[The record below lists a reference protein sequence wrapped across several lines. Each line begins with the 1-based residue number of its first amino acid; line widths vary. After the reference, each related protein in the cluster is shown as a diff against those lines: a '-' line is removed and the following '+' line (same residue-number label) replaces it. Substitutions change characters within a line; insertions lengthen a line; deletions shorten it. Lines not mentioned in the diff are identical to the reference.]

1 MKTPIRFLLTLLCAA
16 IASLLIA
23 AGVTPTVAP
32 SVAVCLSSNDCS
44 PGQVCEDGTCVAPA
58 CGSDSDC
65 SAGQICSGGACVA
78 APTAAQVFSCDVT
91 PSTAPVEAG
100 NTVALKALAL
110 DSAGRGLPFAG
121 FTWSVSSGSATVSQ
135 NGVVTGAGTGVTTIV
150 ASAGNSASCTATVT
164 TFPPIAAGQL
174 RVVVIDADTKL
185 PIQSGIV
192 VVDGTE
198 LSSTTDPQGQV
209 TAAVGSGP
217 HDVHVFATAHDYVSI
232 LNTMNTDLLVPL
244 SRWAPLVSRPYF
256 QGTMSAAD
264 FANLS
269 VQGENVHVAFFGSS
283 IPGSPLDVSVPTLLG
298 PLSPVTNLPSGLV
311 IGIGQNMFTDQYNI
325 YAPAGK
331 RVLWG
336 FGGNLSQTA
345 LVGSPLLA
353 GNASNIDL
361 DQVLSQLL
369 PLVGKLQA
377 GAVLPVDVNSA
388 SSPIATSVP
397 LNTRLRLRV
406 TPTMP
411 RLPLQDGKY
420 LGGAVVI
427 GGALDYPLGFVPL
440 GITEGVSQTLRGKTT
455 GKLLDPTCDTS
466 GGSDPCATGK
476 LPMRLAP
483 QGNGLEGSSWA
494 FLSLASNLNEFSDSS
509 LGLSALVKT
518 AAQIPYV
525 APPAAGTTIDFTARG
540 YMNLPGAG
548 SVKLRK
554 ATRSFTVSADADAS
568 TKMYRFRLS
577 NHAHLNWNVWM
588 PSTAV
593 AGRAIAVTL
602 PDPSTLDASLVDPL
616 QDAIGDD
623 GQRGGPSAL
632 LASVST
638 GDGSTYDTVTGFA
651 TPRLDQLGAS
661 IDAFTLV
668 SVRIK

>member
-1 MKTPIRFLLTLLCAA
+1 VI
-16 IASLLIA
+16 
-23 AGVTPTVAP
+23 
-32 SVAVCLSSNDCS
+32 
-44 PGQVCEDGTCVAPA
+44 
-58 CGSDSDC
+58 
-65 SAGQICSGGACVA
+65 
-78 APTAAQVFSCDVT
+78 
-91 PSTAPVEAG
+91 TAPVEAG
-100 NTVALKALAL
+100 STLALKALAK
-110 DSAGRGLPFAG
+110 DSAGRALPFAG
-121 FTWSVSSGSATVSQ
+121 FTWSASGGSATVSASD
-135 NGVVTGAGTGVTTIV
+135 GVVTGAGTGVTIIT
-150 ASAGNSASCTATVT
+150 AAAGNSASCNGAVT

-185 PIQSGIV
+185 PIQSAIV

-198 LSSTTDPQGQV
+198 LSSTTDLQGQV

-232 LNTMNTDLLVPL
+232 LHTMNTDLLVPL

-269 VQGENVHVAFFGSS
+269 AQGESLHVAFFGSS
-283 IPGSPLDVSVPTLLG
+283 IPGSPLDISVPTLLG

-311 IGIGQNMFTDQYNI
+311 IGIGQNMFTDQYKI

-336 FGGNLSQTA
+336 FGGNLSLTA
-345 LVGSPLLA
+345 LVGAPLLV
-353 GNASNIDL
+353 GNVGNIDL
-361 DQVLSQLL
+361 QVLSQLL
-369 PLVGKLQA
+369 PLVNKLQA
-377 GAVLPVDVNSA
+377 GAVVDVDVNSA
-388 SSPIATSVP
+388 SSPIAASVP
-397 LNTRLRLRV
+397 LNTLLRLRV

-440 GITEGVSQTLRGKTT
+440 GITAGLSQNLRGKTT

-494 FLSLASNLNEFSDSS
+494 FLSLASNNLNEFSDSS

-518 AAQIPYV
+518 AAEIHYV
-525 APPAAGTTIDFTARG
+525 AQPAAGTTIDFTARG

-548 SVKLRK
+548 SVKLTK
-554 ATRSFTVSADADAS
+554 AKRSFTVSADADAS

-577 NHAHLNWNVWM
+577 NHAHLNWYVWM

-593 AGRAIAVTL
+593 AGRAIGVTL
-602 PDPSTLDASLVDPL
+602 PDPSALDASLVDPL

-632 LASVST
+632 LVSVST
-638 GDGSTYDTVTGFA
+638 GDGSTYATVTGFA

-668 SVRIK
+668 SVPIK

>member
-1 MKTPIRFLLTLLCAA
+1 MRRNPLAAA
-16 IASLLIA
+16 ICCGLIA
-23 AGVTPTVAP
+23 AGATPAG
-32 SVAVCLSSNDCS
+32 ALSAQGCFTAADCS
-44 PGQVCEDGTCVAPA
+44 SGQVCEDGTCVAPA
-58 CGSDSDC
+58 CGSNSDC

-78 APTAAQVFSCDVT
+78 APTASSVASCDVT
-91 PSTAPVEAG
+91 PGTAPVEAG
-100 NTVALKALAL
+100 STVALKALAI
-110 DSAGRGLPFAG
+110 DSAGRGLPFTG
-121 FTWSVSSGSATVSQ
+121 FTWSASGGSATVSG
-135 NGVVTGAGTGVTTIV
+135 NGVVTGAGTGVTAIT
-150 ASAGNSASCTATVT
+150 ASAGNSASCTAAVT

-174 RVVVIDADTKL
+174 RVVVIDTDTKL
-185 PIQSGIV
+185 PIQSAIV
-192 VVDGTE
+192 VVDGTM
-198 LSSTTDPQGQV
+198 LSSTTNLQGQV

-232 LNTMNTDLLVPL
+232 LHTMNTDLLVPL
-244 SRWAPLVSRPYF
+244 SPWPPLVSRPYF

-269 VQGENVHVAFFGSS
+269 AQGESLHVAFFGSS
-283 IPGSPLDVSVPTLLG
+283 IPGSPLDISVPTLLG
-298 PLSPVTNLPSGLV
+298 PLTPVNNLPSGLV
-311 IGIGQNMFTDQYNI
+311 IGIGQNMFTDQYKI

-336 FGGNLSQTA
+336 FGGNLSLTA
-345 LVGSPLLA
+345 LVGAPLLA
-353 GNASNIDL
+353 GNVSNIDL

-369 PLVGKLQA
+369 PLVDKLQA

-388 SSPIATSVP
+388 SSPIVASVP

-411 RLPLQDGKY
+411 RLPLQDGMY

-440 GITEGVSQTLRGKTT
+440 GITAGLSQNLRGKTT

-466 GGSDPCATGK
+466 GGSDPCATGM

-494 FLSLASNLNEFSDSS
+494 FLSLASNLNGFSGSN

-518 AAQIPYV
+518 AAEIHYV

-548 SVKLRK
+548 SVMLTK

-577 NHAHLNWNVWM
+577 NHAHLNWYVWM

-602 PDPSTLDASLVDPL
+602 PDPSALDASLVDPL

-623 GQRGGPSAL
+623 GQSGGPSAL
-632 LASVST
+632 LVSVST
-638 GDGSTYDTVTGFA
+638 GDGSTYATVTGFA

-668 SVRIK
+668 SVPIK

>member
-1 MKTPIRFLLTLLCAA
+1 MNLQKTIITILATLF
-16 IASLLIA
+16 ASLALAAFYCGLITAGATPA
-23 AGVTPTVAP
+23 AVP
-32 SVAVCLSSNDCS
+32 SAAVCLSSSDCS
-44 PGQVCEDGTCVAPA
+44 SGQVCDDGTCVVPG
-58 CGSDSDC
+58 CGSNSDC
-65 SAGQICSGGACVA
+65 ATGQICSGGSCVA
-78 APTAAQVFSCDVT
+78 APTASQVASCVVT
-91 PSTAPVEAG
+91 GSAPVEAG
-100 NTVALKALAL
+100 TTVALKALAFN
-110 DSAGRGLPFAG
+110 SAGHELPFAG
-121 FTWSVSSGSATVSQ
+121 FTWSASGAATVSQ
-135 NGVVTGAGTGVTTIV
+135 NGVVTSTGSGVATII
-150 ASAGNSASCTATVT
+150 AAAGNSTNCTATVT
-164 TFPPIAAGQL
+164 MFPPIAAGQL

-185 PIQSGIV
+185 PIQSAIV

-198 LSSTTDPQGQV
+198 LSSTTDLQGQV

-244 SRWAPLVSRPYF
+244 SRWAPLVSRPHF

-269 VQGENVHVAFFGSS
+269 VQGESLHVAFFGSS
-283 IPGSPLDVSVPTLLG
+283 IPGSPLDISMPTLLG
-298 PLSPVTNLPSGLV
+298 PQSPVTNLPSGLV
-311 IGIGQNMFTDQYNI
+311 IGKGQNMFTDQYNI

-336 FGGNLSQTA
+336 LGGNLSQTA
-345 LVGSPLLA
+345 LDV

-361 DQVLSQLL
+361 DQVLLQLL

-388 SSPIATSVP
+388 PSPIAASVP
-397 LNTRLRLRV
+397 LNTRLSLRV

-411 RLPLQDGKY
+411 RLPQQDGKY
-420 LGGAVVI
+420 LRGAVVI

-440 GITEGVSQTLRGKTT
+440 GITAGLSQKLHGKTT

-466 GGSDPCATGK
+466 GGSDACATGK
-476 LPMRLAP
+476 LPTHVAP

-509 LGLSALVKT
+509 LSLSALVKT
-518 AAQIPYV
+518 V
-525 APPAAGTTIDFTARG
+525 AEIGYALPPASTTIDFTARG

-548 SVKLRK
+548 SVMLTK

-577 NHAHLNWNVWM
+577 NHAHLNWYVWM

-593 AGRAIAVTL
+593 AGGGIAVTL
-602 PDPSTLDASLVDPL
+602 PDPSALDASLVDPL

-623 GQRGGPSAL
+623 GKRGGPSAL
-632 LASVST
+632 LVSVST
-638 GDGSTYDTVTGFA
+638 GDGSTYATVTGFA

-668 SVRIK
+668 SVPIK